1 MTKISEIF
9 GGRSLS
15 AEEFEAALAEA
26 GLSVLDAEE
35 KQALEKR
42 LEDQKSEFEAELT
55 RSRVSAALKY
65 ELKRRGAHNVSLA
78 AAAIGIDGF
87 AGDEDEADAFA
98 EEKVEKFRRAEP
110 YMFAD
115 AKGSPVSTGASHG
128 ESAPDTDSMSDS
140 EYYNFIKIN

>member
-15 AEEFEAALAEA
+15 AEEFEAALA
-26 GLSVLDAEE
+26 GSGYSLFGAEE
-35 KQALEKR
+35 KRALEKR
-42 LEDQKSEFEAELT
+42 LEEQKAEFESELT

-87 AGDEDEADAFA
+87 AGDEKDAEAFA
-98 EEKVEKFRRAEP
+98 EEKVEKFRREEP

-140 EYYNFIKIN
+140 EYYNYIKIN